1 MRLQEKSLTILY
13 LSKMELNEKD
23 WQKLLDQYLMYGT
36 VETELWENTNELQA
50 HIINELRKA
59 FARIKNK
66 YDSNNPSVSL

>member
-13 LSKMELNEKD
+13 LSKMELNTKD

-50 HIINELRKA
+50 HIINELRKS
-59 FARIKNK
+59 FSRIKNK
-66 YDSNNPSVSL
+66 YEDNNTPSNV